1 MAGENNFDEKG
12 KGRGK
17 SREELIRH
25 SWSSLEKNESLSLKE
40 KLERLLAL
48 ARESKIKKSPP
59 SPEEGASWPE
69 IETGMTRISG
79 FRIFENT
86 YPLDY
91 KYGRVLLGQGLRIE
105 GRILAL
111 LAHNEAFE
119 KLDLSS
125 ALFLDLETT
134 GLSGGV
140 GVIPFLIGFGY
151 FGQAGFEIRQ
161 FFLGEPAEEEAM
173 IQEVY
178 RFLESNPFESIV
190 SFNGKGFDL
199 PILETRF
206 TLHRL
211 PFLLGELPHLDFI
224 FAARALWKHKLE
236 SCRLSHLAEQV
247 IKAPR
252 WEDIPSAEV
261 PIRYFSYLRSGQF
274 SFVEPVLEHN
284 LQDILSLLGI
294 IIAASDLI
302 ESCSFP
308 EEVDGSDLIG
318 LARILEAAGE
328 AERSFELL
336 ERALQQGVPDSLAF
350 PLKKKLAWYWK
361 KNRQWAKAV
370 ALWEEMA
377 TSGKLF
383 CYRELAMYYEHC
395 CRDYER
401 ARQLAAA
408 GLSLARGVSKT
419 YEEDFLRRLQRLE
432 AKIQKGRLIG

>member
-12 KGRGK
+12 KERGK

-25 SWSSLEKNESLSLKE
+25 SWSSLEKNQSLSLKE
-40 KLERLLAL
+40 KLEKLLAL
-48 ARESKIKKSPP
+48 ARECKVKKSPLHP
-59 SPEEGASWPE
+59 EDELSSPER
-69 IETGMTRISG
+69 ETGMTRISG

-91 KYGRVLLGQGLRIE
+91 KYGRVSLGQGLKIE

-111 LAHNEAFE
+111 LAHNEAFKE
-119 KLDLSS
+119 LSLSS

-151 FGQAGFEIRQ
+151 FGQESLEIRQ

-178 RFLESNPFESIV
+178 RFLESNPFECIV
-190 SFNGKGFDL
+190 SFNGRGFDL

-211 PFLLGELPHLDFI
+211 PFPLADLPHLDFI
-224 FAARALWKHKLE
+224 FAARQLWKHKHE

-247 IKAPR
+247 LKASR
-252 WEDIPSAEV
+252 WEDIPSSEV
-261 PIRYFSYLRSGQF
+261 PVRYFSYLRSGQF

-284 LQDILSLLGI
+284 VQDILSLLGI
-294 IIAASDLI
+294 VIAASELLK
-302 ESCSFP
+302 SSSFT
-308 EEVDGSDLIG
+308 EDMDSSDLIG

-336 ERALQQGVPDSLAF
+336 EMALRQGVPESLAF
-350 PLKKKLAWYWK
+350 SLKKKLAWYWK
-361 KNRQWAKAV
+361 KNRQWARAV

-377 TSGKLF
+377 PAGKLF

-395 CRDYER
+395 CHDYER
-401 ARQLAAA
+401 ARELAAE
-408 GLSLARGVSKT
+408 GLSLARGVSRT

>member
-1 MAGENNFDEKG
+1 MAGENSFDEKG
-12 KGRGK
+12 KDRRK
-17 SREELIRH
+17 TREEIIRH
-25 SWSSLEKNESLSLKE
+25 SWSSLEKEQSLSLKE
-40 KLERLLAL
+40 KLEKLLAL

-59 SPEEGASWPE
+59 HPEEGACWSE

-91 KYGRVLLGQGLRIE
+91 KYGRVSLGQGLKIE

-111 LAHNEAFE
+111 LAHNKVFKE
-119 KLDLSS
+119 LDLSS

-151 FGQAGFEIRQ
+151 FGQEGFEIRQ

-178 RFLESNPFESIV
+178 RFLETNPFESIV
-190 SFNGKGFDL
+190 SFNGKSFDL

-211 PFLLGELPHLDFI
+211 PFPLAELPHLDFI
-224 FAARALWKHKLE
+224 FAARLLWKHKHE

-247 IKAPR
+247 LKASR
-252 WEDIPSAEV
+252 WGDIPSSEV

-274 SFVEPVLEHN
+274 SFMEPVLEHN

-294 IIAASDLI
+294 IIAASELM
-302 ESCSFP
+302 ESCSAS
-308 EEVDGSDLIG
+308 EEMDGSELIG

-328 AERSFELL
+328 VERSFELL
-336 ERALQQGVPDSLAF
+336 EMALRQGVPDSLAF
-350 PLKKKLAWYWK
+350 SLKKKLAWYWK
-361 KNRQWAKAV
+361 KNRQWARAV

-377 TSGKLF
+377 PAGKLF
-383 CYRELAMYYEHC
+383 CYRELAMFYEHC

-401 ARQLAAA
+401 ARELAAE
-408 GLSLARGVSKT
+408 GLSLARGVSRT

-432 AKIQKGRLIG
+432 AKIQKGKLIG